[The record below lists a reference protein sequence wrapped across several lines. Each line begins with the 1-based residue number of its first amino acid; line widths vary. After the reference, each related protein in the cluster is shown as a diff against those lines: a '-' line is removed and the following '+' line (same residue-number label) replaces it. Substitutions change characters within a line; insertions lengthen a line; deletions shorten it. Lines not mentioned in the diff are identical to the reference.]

1 VNSEQLELKLEMPWD
16 GVSPRFLTRGFREF
30 SLASEGTG
38 RSNVEVIRPLVVV
51 QLELFP
57 EGTSYGP

>member
-1 VNSEQLELKLEMPWD
+1 MSSEQLLLRLGMPWD
-16 GVSPRFLTRGFREF
+16 GVSPRFLTRAPKAR

-38 RSNVEVIRPLVVV
+38 RVIQDLRHGD

-57 EGTSYGP
+57 EGTSFGS